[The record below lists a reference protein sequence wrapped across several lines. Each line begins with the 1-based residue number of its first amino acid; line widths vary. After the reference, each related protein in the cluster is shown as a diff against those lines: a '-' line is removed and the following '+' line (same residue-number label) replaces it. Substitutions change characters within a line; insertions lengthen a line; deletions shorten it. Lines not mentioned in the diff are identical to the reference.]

1 MNIFKKTFP
10 LLLLTICISSLC
22 NAQDTSGNHK
32 ASYFKL
38 SASYLTN
45 SVYNGRKDST
55 ILPYLT
61 PSIGYFDKSGF
72 FVRGSLSYLAASGNS
87 RIDLF
92 VLQTGYNFT
101 ISDKL
106 YGGIYGSKYFY
117 NNSSTGVRSE
127 SKGGLGGSLSYDPG
141 FLTVS
146 GGIDLSFSSKT
157 DVNIFGSLEHGFY
170 FGDKG
175 DEWSITPTITANAG
189 TQNAYQDYV
198 KKRKS
203 KGSTTTGI
211 QTSSNN
217 FGILDYELSLPIAY
231 DAKKW
236 GLFLTPTYAIPQNPI
251 SIASSTGSGYTTE
264 KLANVFYAELGAY
277 IKF

>member
-1 MNIFKKTFP
+1 MRILKQIFT
-10 LLLLTICISSLC
+10 LLLLLFCISSLTK
-22 NAQDTSGNHK
+22 AQDTSGNHK
-32 ASYFKL
+32 ISYFKL

-55 ILPYLT
+55 LLPYLT

-72 FVRGSLSYLAASGNS
+72 FVKGSLSYLAASGNS

-92 VLQTGYNFT
+92 TLETGYDFT
-101 ISDKL
+101 ITDKW

-127 SKGGLGGSLSYDPG
+127 TKGGLGGSVSYDPG
-141 FLTVS
+141 FVTVS
-146 GGIDLSFSSKT
+146 AGVDLSFASKT
-157 DVNIFGSLEHGFY
+157 DINFSGSIAHGFY

-175 DEWSITPTITANAG
+175 DEWSLTPTITANAG
-189 TQNAYQDYV
+189 SQNSYQDYV
-198 KKRKS
+198 KKRKL
-203 KGSTTTGI
+203 KGGSNTAV
-211 QTSSNN
+211 QTSSNS
-217 FGILDYELSLPIAY
+217 FSILDYELSLPIAY

-236 GLFLTPTYAIPQNPI
+236 GLFFTPTYAIPQNPI

-264 KLANVFYAELGAY
+264 KLTNVFYAELGAY
-277 IKF
+277 LKF